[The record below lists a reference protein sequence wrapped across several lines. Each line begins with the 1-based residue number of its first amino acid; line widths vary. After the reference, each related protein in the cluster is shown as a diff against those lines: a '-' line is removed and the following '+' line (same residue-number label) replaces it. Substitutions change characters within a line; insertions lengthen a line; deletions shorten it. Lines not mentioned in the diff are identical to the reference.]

1 MPLADNLWLNSWQYI
16 AGFTF
21 TSEELRHRANP
32 LGILFELGA
41 CLVGALSNAGN
52 RLTRTDDL
60 GRDFYRLIGQHK
72 ITRYYVTGSREFGSG
87 KVSQSAAA
95 EPCSNT
101 VLTMDGNG
109 GKVLEMFST
118 MIPTCNRDFGK

>member
-21 TSEELRHRANP
+21 TAEELRHRANP

-72 ITRYYVTGSREFGSG
+72 ITLYYRYRIDRNRIREGIPIGCCGTLLKYRVNSG
-87 KVSQSAAA
+87 
-95 EPCSNT
+95 
-101 VLTMDGNG
+101 
-109 GKVLEMFST
+109 
-118 MIPTCNRDFGK
+118 R